1 MTSISEQLTLYK
13 EFDEIIEYIS
23 KLSHGGLPLISI
35 HLAIVRFGYFVWSEA
50 PVQWRVYPVLM
61 IKSKD
66 EWRNSENDGVVS
78 KSIAI
83 RDAECLMQKIS
94 AYAYHSHDVDEYYI
108 RQDALMLLELGKHIN
123 DKEIEKSANKVLNA
137 LDESSSKNE

>member
-1 MTSISEQLTLYK
+1 MTSISEQITLYK

-23 KLSHGGLPLISI
+23 KLSPEGLPLISI

-61 IKSKD
+61 IKSED
-66 EWRNSENDGVVS
+66 EWRNLENDVS

-83 RDAECLMQKIS
+83 RDAECLLQKIS
-94 AYAYHSHDVDEYYI
+94 AYDYHSHDMDEYYI
-108 RQDALMLLELGKHIN
+108 RQDALMLLELGKYIN
-123 DKEIEKSANKVLNA
+123 DEEIEKKAKNVLDD
-137 LDESSSKNE
+137 LSSKNE